1 MWIPHG
7 FVYKMS
13 EKDYLKAFDYDISA
27 GTVNAKPAA
36 VVTV

>member
-1 MWIPHG
+1 MGPVFWRHAATHG

-27 GTVNAKPAA
+27 AP
-36 VVTV
+36 